1 MSPRISVARIFSRLN
16 IGGPSIHVILVSATL
31 DPSRFQST
39 LIVGQEGPTEGNMFE
54 LAARYGVRPVRIPS
68 LGREISVWN
77 DLWTTMALWRWMR
90 KARPHVVHTHTSKA
104 GFSGRLAAR
113 LAGVPVI
120 VHTFHGHVFDGYF
133 GPVLTRMFILLERLL
148 GRLSDAIITISGR
161 LKDELVRRK
170 IAPADKICVIEL
182 GLDLDDANLVRGRYL
197 SPYQFVFQPPGDR
210 NDRVAQP
217 PQQAFEEDEHSR
229 QDRPEVSV
237 KHVPMKSVHDHG
249 HAGQSRREASGKPG
263 FGCVRV
269 DHVRASLSHPAP
281 QRHRRPE
288 VVPHRDFP
296 SQGRDSYGSHSVTRR
311 KLEHVTLGW
320 PFLAHD
326 QRRLES
332 RWIESRRDQ
341 DDVDRGSPDV
351 EAGEDAG
358 HAYSRRHSSSW
369 CGHR

>member
-1 MSPRISVARIFSRLN
+1 MFFTNPRGGLQKRPMIFDGHEPADYADQRRFGIDADLRAQN
-16 IGGPSIHVILVSATL
+16 AGPSLYSEE
-31 DPSRFQST
+31 S
-39 LIVGQEGPTEGNMFE
+39 
-54 LAARYGVRPVRIPS
+54 
-68 LGREISVWN
+68 
-77 DLWTTMALWRWMR
+77 
-90 KARPHVVHTHTSKA
+90 
-104 GFSGRLAAR
+104 
-113 LAGVPVI
+113 
-120 VHTFHGHVFDGYF
+120 
-133 GPVLTRMFILLERLL
+133 
-148 GRLSDAIITISGR
+148 
-161 LKDELVRRK
+161 
-170 IAPADKICVIEL
+170 IEVQPQL
-182 GLDLDDANLVRGRYL
+182 NDANLVRGRYL

-281 QRHRRPE
+281 QHHRRPE
-288 VVPHRDFP
+288 VVPHRDSP
-296 SQGRDSYGSHSVTRR
+296 SQGRDSYGPHSVTRR
-311 KLEHVTLGW
+311 KLEHVALGW

-369 CGHR
+369 CGHRGSGFPSSTE